1 MRNQFYYAD
10 ENSQPVGPL
19 SLDDIRKM
27 ARAGVVPADVM
38 VCEAGGENWRSLKTF
53 DEANT
58 AGKSLFSSLPQ
69 FTGTT
74 DPVEMNR
81 HLKLTFTVAIA
92 ISLVACGLNAASNR
106 AAIDSGSYF
115 DPNKARENFVLLLW
129 ILSGAAQL
137 ALIYQLTRALPK
149 TLQFTS
155 PLKAAGFF
163 LIPVFS
169 IYWVFR
175 LFSGF
180 AKSIQTW
187 SKEIEPK
194 VSKRVA
200 WLTPFA
206 IIAAIFVSVSEIQA
220 YYSIF
225 TVAEDSDIR
234 TLKSD
239 FILSDLTNA
248 LGLAA
253 FFHFSLSIIH
263 ILRGL
268 LDPGDYEKE
277 GNEAEQRGF
286 WTLRGR
292 AWNPSWAFLFI
303 FAALIPWK

>member
-1 MRNQFYYAD
+1 MQENTSFYYSD

-19 SLDDIRKM
+19 SLDEIRKI

-38 VCEAGGENWRSLKTF
+38 VCEAEGENWRSLKTF

-58 AGKSLFSSLPQ
+58 TGESLFSSLRQ

-81 HLKLTFTVAIA
+81 HLKVTYTVAIV

-115 DPNKARENFVLLLW
+115 DPNSARENFVLLLW
-129 ILSGAAQL
+129 ILSLAAQL

-149 TLQFTS
+149 RLQFTN
-155 PLKAAGFF
+155 PVKAAGFL

-169 IYWVFR
+169 IYWGFC
-175 LFSGF
+175 LFLGF
-180 AKSIQTW
+180 AKSIRMW
-187 SKEIEPK
+187 SAEIAPK

-200 WLTPFA
+200 WLTPLA
-206 IIAAIFVSVSEIQA
+206 LIAAIFVSVSEIQG

-234 TLKSD
+234 TLKAD

-248 LGLAA
+248 LGLAT
-253 FFHFSLSIIH
+253 FFHFTLSIIH

-268 LDPGDYEKE
+268 LDPEDYEKE
-277 GNEAEQRGF
+277 ASE
-286 WTLRGR
+286 

-303 FAALIPWK
+303 FVAMIPWK